1 VTVSAEVRI
10 EVELAGQRIVT
21 LEPLAER
28 MHKRMLRCLTGMA
41 APALLGA
48 DAEAGGGGHRGQL
61 DALVDHACDCA
72 DTTGHREGIAA
83 VLGKRQPQF

>member
-1 VTVSAEVRI
+1 MTVSAEVRI

-21 LEPLAER
+21 LEPLAAR